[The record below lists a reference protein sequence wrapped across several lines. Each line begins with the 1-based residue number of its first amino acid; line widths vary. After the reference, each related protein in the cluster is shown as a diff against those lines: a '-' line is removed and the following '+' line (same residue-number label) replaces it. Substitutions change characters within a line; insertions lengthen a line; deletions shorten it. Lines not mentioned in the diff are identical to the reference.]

1 MADAIR
7 LGIIGC
13 GSIASKRHLPGLA
26 KLKKAGLDT
35 FEVTAVCDG
44 AEASLA
50 AAAEYVRS
58 ALGSAPATYRTWE
71 DLVAGGTVDA
81 VDICLPHG
89 LHHVVGVACLD
100 AGIHVLVEKPLA
112 VSLKTGRLLVE
123 AAERNGRLLSAA
135 IPLRRLPGQR
145 AVHWALNEARLIGDA
160 RTFFH
165 NYTNWRPQP
174 PANAP
179 VPDGVRWRRDRVM
192 GGGNTVIDSGT
203 HFLDTLRYLHG
214 DVEQVYAEV
223 RAYRDGEPVVARE
236 ALAQHRENVV
246 MAIFTFKSGV
256 VGTWCWSTVAAGKET
271 RDCVIHGTEGSIEDT
286 NYADSSIV
294 CHLFKGGAELRR
306 RDGSYMS
313 MHELQSRHRSA
324 IGAQGMQRLFPNG
337 VTDEFALTIWD
348 FLNAIATGGPLEIP
362 GRDGL
367 VTLALAEAIYE
378 SSWIGQAVNID
389 ALLSGE
395 TQSRWQADI
404 DLYWEEYG
412 MPRPATARMGGWG
425 RSGSRVVR

>member
-1 MADAIR
+1 M
-7 LGIIGC
+7 
-13 GSIASKRHLPGLA
+13 
-26 KLKKAGLDT
+26 
-35 FEVTAVCDG
+35 
-44 AEASLA
+44 
-50 AAAEYVRS
+50 
-58 ALGSAPATYRTWE
+58 WE
-71 DLVAGGTVDA
+71 ELVAGDKVDA

-100 AGIHVLVEKPLA
+100 AGIHVLIEKPLA

-135 IPLRRLPGQR
+135 IPLRRLHGQR
-145 AVHWALNEARLIGDA
+145 AVHWALNDAKLIRDV

-165 NYTNWRPQP
+165 NYTNWR
-174 PANAP
+174 AP
-179 VPDGVRWRRDRVM
+179 VTPAAMTDGMRWRRDRVM

-214 DVEQVYAEV
+214 DIEQVYAEV

-236 ALAQHRENVV
+236 EIAQHRENVV

-256 VGTWCWSTVAAGKET
+256 VGTWCWSTVAAGKES
-271 RDCVIHGTEGSIEDT
+271 RDCVIHGTDGSIEDT
-286 NYADSSIV
+286 NYADASIV

-306 RDGSYMS
+306 RDGTYLS
-313 MHELQSRHRSA
+313 MHELQSRHRNA
-324 IGAQGMQRLFPNG
+324 IGADGMQRLFPNG

-367 VTLALAEAIYE
+367 TTLAVAEAIYE
-378 SSWIGQAVNID
+378 SSWSGQAINVD
-389 ALLSGE
+389 KLLSGE
-395 TQSRWQADI
+395 TPSRWQRDI
-404 DLYWEEYG
+404 DAYWDEYG
-412 MPRPATARMGGWG
+412 MPSPLTAKTV
-425 RSGSRVVR
+425 RV

>member
-1 MADAIR
+1 MKDKIR
-7 LGIIGC
+7 LGIIGY
-13 GSIASKRHLPGLA
+13 GSIASKRHVPGLVN
-26 KLKKAGLDT
+26 LKKAGLDN

-44 AEASLA
+44 VEANLGA
-50 AAAEYVRS
+50 AAAFVKNHLGNEPVNYRS
-58 ALGSAPATYRTWE
+58 WE
-71 DLVAGGTVDA
+71 DLVAGGQVDA

-100 AGIHVLVEKPLA
+100 AGIDVLIEKPLA
-112 VSLKTGRLLVE
+112 VSLKTGKLLVD

-135 IPLRRLPGQR
+135 IPLRRLHGQR
-145 AVHWALNEARLIGDA
+145 AVHWALNEARLIGDV

-165 NYTNWRPQP
+165 NYTNWRAPAPQ
-174 PANAP
+174 AAMT
-179 VPDGVRWRRDRVM
+179 DGMRWRRDRVM
-192 GGGNTVIDSGT
+192 GGGSTVIDSGT

-223 RAYRDGEPVVARE
+223 RAFRDGEPRVSPLGTAATRE
-236 ALAQHRENVV
+236 ELAQHRENVV
-246 MAIFTFKSGV
+246 MAVFTFKSGV

-286 NYADSSIV
+286 NYADSSIT

-313 MHELQSRHRSA
+313 MHELQSRHRNA
-324 IGAQGMQRLFPNG
+324 IGPEGMQRLFPNG

-348 FLNAIATGGPLEIP
+348 FLDAAATGRKPEIS

-367 VTLALAEAIYE
+367 TTLAVAEAIYE
-378 SSWIGQAVNID
+378 SSWVGQAINVDKLLNGETPSCWQRDID
-389 ALLSGE
+389 A
-395 TQSRWQADI
+395 
-404 DLYWEEYG
+404 YWDEYG
-412 MPRPATARMGGWG
+412 MPEVRKPAAV
-425 RSGSRVVR
+425 SA